1 MSMKKE
7 IVFGPSAAGNLKVA
21 QFTGIGKYPKAWR
34 EGIYDKNGNLSEVIE
49 EHTKN
54 EIEKWNNS
62 RPIGGCS
69 EDIICF
75 ELSLEHGDISEAV
88 PANKRYASIKKMIE
102 TMYPKERYGTISE
115 EWIRDVRKNNDE
127 ALREL
132 KKAIDSRT
140 QIRIWYSSAPD
151 EINGFYWLMSY
162 LDKLEVYENIS
173 AIFLPPKYWT
183 GHGFSNAWGQL
194 DSGKWYETLNLEG
207 SIAEEQIKRYAER
220 WKELQAENSNLR
232 MMVSGNLLSL
242 QEDFLDYYFMNALLY
257 IIVQNRF
264 LNHTHSFSHR
274 KKIVFEISF
283 RLFAVRSSGKSS
295 SYSA

>member
-173 AIFLPPKYWT
+173 AIFYNYLFGT
-183 GHGFSNAWGQL
+183 
-194 DSGKWYETLNLEG
+194 
-207 SIAEEQIKRYAER
+207 
-220 WKELQAENSNLR
+220 
-232 MMVSGNLLSL
+232 
-242 QEDFLDYYFMNALLY
+242 
-257 IIVQNRF
+257 
-264 LNHTHSFSHR
+264 
-274 KKIVFEISF
+274 EI
-283 RLFAVRSSGKSS
+283 
-295 SYSA
+295 